1 MPKSIICCTMILPAF
16 SIYAWAAG
24 SNNPNPAEQAGIIQA
39 VRDYALNYTKSL
51 PNFLCTLKTQ
61 HVSRPPNAV
70 NNPALAM
77 TSTVI
82 EERLSFVDNREIRE
96 IVKVEGDQPDSV
108 RGPVS
113 QGEFG
118 TLLLTIFD
126 PAKGTKLQWSRGATL
141 EGHKVDVL
149 AYQVPQ
155 SSGYV
160 LAQSTGPLQVPFE
173 GLVYA
178 DRQTHAVLRIE
189 AKCTAIPLTAEYR
202 FVELKLDYGAA
213 KVAGREYILPAHFV
227 LNYMNSREDRQ
238 NINDGRF
245 TAYREFSADTS
256 IDFGAENS
264 DKK

>member
-108 RGPVS
+108 RDQSRRASSERCSSPSSIQPREPSCSGAAGRRSKVIRWMSSPIKFRNRAATS
-113 QGEFG
+113 WRN
-118 TLLLTIFD
+118 L
-126 PAKGTKLQWSRGATL
+126 PARCRFLSRDWSTPIVKPTPSCGSKRSA
-141 EGHKVDVL
+141 
-149 AYQVPQ
+149 PQ
-155 SSGYV
+155 SRSPPN
-160 LAQSTGPLQVPFE
+160 TGLWSSSWTT
-173 GLVYA
+173 A
-178 DRQTHAVLRIE
+178 LR
-189 AKCTAIPLTAEYR
+189 R
-202 FVELKLDYGAA
+202 SQAA
-213 KVAGREYILPAHFV
+213 
-227 LNYMNSREDRQ
+227 N
-238 NINDGRF
+238 
-245 TAYREFSADTS
+245 TFSPRIS
-256 IDFGAENS
+256 C
-264 DKK
+264 